1 MEMLGDRVETVD
13 AELISAILEPYK
25 ENCKYLKKVFV
36 NTGSDAGPNNDAG
49 ASGVISATG
58 EFSIPES
65 CYIRDTGHFNS
76 VEFNI
81 CYNQFVYVLLA
92 YCVEH
97 RLLDAMKDMD
107 LETYKRR
114 QLPDILIAE
123 FASSFKRPIN
133 SGYFYGKL
141 TIRKMTV
148 KRNIIFVRTECS
160 FHDDNKGRSEGE
172 VLLAIVDSGA
182 KG

>member
-1 MEMLGDRVETVD
+1 METLVKDQAEIVD
-13 AELISAILEPYK
+13 AELIRAILEPYK

-36 NTGSDAGPNNDAG
+36 DPGSGPDG
-49 ASGVISATG
+49 DDTASGVISARG
-58 EFSIPES
+58 EFAIPES

-97 RLLDAMKDMD
+97 KLLDAMKDMD

-114 QLPDILIAE
+114 QLPDILIVE
-123 FASSFKRPIN
+123 FASRFKKPVN
-133 SGYFYGKL
+133 SIYFYGKL
-141 TIRKMTV
+141 TIRKVTV
-148 KRNIIFVRTECS
+148 KRSIIFVKTECS